1 MAKFTTS
8 QLRNVAVVGHG
19 SSGKTSLVEALL
31 FNSGV
36 LSRMGRVEDGT
47 TVSDWDTEEH
57 RRGISIN
64 LSVVPVT
71 FKDIKLNLVDTP
83 GYLDFMGEVISALA
97 VCEAGLVLV
106 DSVSGVEVGTELAWD
121 RLNTANKPRLVF
133 VNKMDTITIYSNV
146 V

>member
-8 QLRNVAVVGHG
+8 QLRNVAIVGHG

-31 FNSGV
+31 FNSGA
-36 LSRMGRVEDGT
+36 LTRMGRVEDGT
-47 TVSDWDTEEH
+47 TVSDWDAEEQ

-64 LSVVPVT
+64 LSIVPVV

-83 GYLDFMGEVISALA
+83 GYLDFMGEVISALS

-106 DSVSGVEVGTELAWD
+106 DSVAGVEV
-121 RLNTANKPRLVF
+121 
-133 VNKMDTITIYSNV
+133 
-146 V
+146 